1 MYSSF
6 GVLPLETPN
15 PLFEYAFRASEPS
28 LQKNQPPSIPCSIFV
43 TSAFQRC
50 WLDGSSCVSL
60 VGQKALGTFQATRHP
75 RHACV
80 TFEITLQAKKSSASL
95 HHGLTRQDTDGAA
108 AGEALTASSESGS
121 AALPSSCLT
130 LAQPVYTAGFKL
142 LPQLRQPQSP
152 LLAHVLLDTGSASLP
167 QGNRKNSLLAAE
179 EEVRRAWANKSAAPS
194 VN

>member
-1 MYSSF
+1 MTFFSR
-6 GVLPLETPN
+6 L
-15 PLFEYAFRASEPS
+15 LFSTGCGR
-28 LQKNQPPSIPCSIFV
+28 
-43 TSAFQRC
+43 
-50 WLDGSSCVSL
+50 SCVSL
-60 VGQKALGTFQATRHP
+60 GQKLLEPFKQHDTEARHC
-75 RHACV
+75 HSA
-80 TFEITLQAKKSSASL
+80 EITLRPGR
-95 HHGLTRQDTDGAA
+95 HHSRALFTAGSCLEKRQQQRVDGAA
-108 AGEALTASSESGS
+108 AGGALTASSESGS